1 MKTSALLLLALLS
14 GSATLSA
21 QSTINLTNRYAYA
34 ANLGWV
40 DARGDTTNGVV
51 IGEYVCSGYAY
62 GANVGWINFGSGA
75 PLNQIYYQN
84 NSATDF
90 GINQDGTGQL
100 RGYAYGANIG
110 WINFTDTG
118 DPTKNPIVDL
128 ITGKLSG
135 YAYSANCGWINLG
148 QFTAAVVTD
157 IIRRGFSSSAD
168 GIPDAWKILNF
179 GPGWALNP
187 NALANADPDGDG
199 ITNRQEYLDGT
210 NPNNPNSGLKI
221 VTFTKT
227 GSALSVTWNSV
238 PTGGFT
244 YTIEKNPDLLA
255 SWTDSGLG
263 VIPPSGG
270 PTTSRGLSDL
280 NTQQFYR
287 VISFQTALLQP
298 PLP

>member
-1 MKTSALLLLALLS
+1 MKTPALLFLALLS
-14 GSATLSA
+14 GPAALSA
-21 QSTINLTNRYAYA
+21 QSTINATNKYAYA

-51 IGEYVCSGYAY
+51 IGEYVCQGFAY
-62 GANVGWINFGSGA
+62 GANVGWINFGGGTA
-75 PLNQIYYQN
+75 ANGIYYAN

-90 GINQDGTGQL
+90 GINQDGTGRL

-110 WINFTDTG
+110 WINFEDTG
-118 DPTKNPIVDL
+118 NPVVDL
-128 ITGKLSG
+128 TNGQLSG

-157 IIRRGFSSSAD
+157 RIRRGLSTSPD

-179 GPGWALNP
+179 GSV
-187 NALANADPDGDG
+187 ANANAAGNLDPDGDG

-238 PTGGFT
+238 PTMGYT
-244 YTIEKNPDLLA
+244 YTIEVNPDLLVA
-255 SWTDSGLG
+255 WADSGQG
-263 VIPPSGG
+263 VITPSGG
-270 PTTSRGLSDL
+270 PTTTRGLSDL
-280 NTQQFYR
+280 TTQNFYR
-287 VISFQTALLQP
+287 VRSFQTPLLQP

>member
-1 MKTSALLLLALLS
+1 MKTPALLLLALLS

-21 QSTINLTNRYAYA
+21 QSTINSTNRYAYA

-51 IGEYVCSGYAY
+51 VGEYVCSGFAY
-62 GANVGWINFGSGA
+62 GANVGWINFGSGTA
-75 PLNQIYYQN
+75 ANGVYYSN
-84 NSATDF
+84 TTGTDF
-90 GINQDGTGQL
+90 GINQDGTGRL

-110 WINFTDTG
+110 WINFEDTG
-118 DPTKNPIVDL
+118 NPTVDL
-128 ITGKLSG
+128 ITGLLSG

-148 QFTAAVVTD
+148 QFTPAVVVVTD
-157 IIRRGFSSSAD
+157 TIRRGFSSSAD

-179 GPGWALNP
+179 GSVLNP
-187 NALANADPDGDG
+187 NAAGNLDPDGDG

-244 YTIEKNPDLLA
+244 YTIEKNPDLLGA
-255 SWTDSGLG
+255 WTDSGQG
-263 VIPPSGG
+263 VITPSGG

-287 VISFQTALLQP
+287 VRSFQTALLQP

>member
-1 MKTSALLLLALLS
+1 MKTPALLFLVLLS
-14 GSATLSA
+14 GTATLSA
-21 QSTINLTNRYAYA
+21 QSTINSPNRYAYA
-34 ANLGWV
+34 GNLGWA

-51 IGEYVCSGYAY
+51 VGEYVCSGYAY

-75 PLNQIYYQN
+75 ATNGVYYSN
-84 NSATDF
+84 TSATDF
-90 GINQDGTGQL
+90 GINQDGTGRL

-110 WINFTDTG
+110 WINFEDTG
-118 DPTKNPIVDL
+118 NPVVNL
-128 ITGKLSG
+128 TNGQLSG

-148 QFTAAVVTD
+148 QFTQAVVTD

-179 GPGWALNP
+179 GPSWATNP

-210 NPNNPNSGLKI
+210 NPNNPNSALKI

-227 GSALSVTWNSV
+227 GTVLGITWNSV
-238 PTGGFT
+238 PTMGFT
-244 YTIEKNPDLLA
+244 YTIEMNPDLVAL
-255 SWTDSGLG
+255 WTDSGLG
-263 VIPPSGG
+263 VITPSGG
-270 PTTSRGLSDL
+270 PTTSSGLSDST
-280 NTQQFYR
+280 TQKFYR
-287 VISFQTALLQP
+287 VRSFQTALLQP